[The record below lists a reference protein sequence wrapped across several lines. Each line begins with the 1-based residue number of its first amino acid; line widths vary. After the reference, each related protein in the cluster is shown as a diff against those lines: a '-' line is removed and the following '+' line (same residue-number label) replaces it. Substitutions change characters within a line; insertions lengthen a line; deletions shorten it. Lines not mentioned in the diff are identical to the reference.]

1 MSNKAVVIGE
11 FEEILNGKR
20 EFNAERDNGT
30 MLRAYEQ
37 NKEAGNALLNFN
49 DVICEED
56 INQIAE
62 IVRRTGIKEFTISC
76 ATFSLIRILAAF
88 EELGIRFAGIV
99 KVNSRFHL
107 WNSEEHEVIPAFLMK
122 VE

>member
-1 MSNKAVVIGE
+1 MLEIRE
-11 FEEILNGKR
+11 FEELLNGSR
-20 EFNAERDNGT
+20 NFDEASDNRT
-30 MLRAYEQ
+30 MLWAYE
-37 NKEAGNALLNFN
+37 NTRAEDNARLDFN

-62 IVRRTGIKEFTISC
+62 VVRRVGIKEFTISC
-76 ATFSLIRILAAF
+76 ATFGLIRILAAF

-99 KVNSRFHL
+99 KVNSRFHV
-107 WNSEEHEVIPAFLMK
+107 WNSTEHEVIPAFLMK